1 MNDYNLESDW
11 DQNHKVKSLVEWIK
25 IWEAKGKELGWNT
38 KIDGIG
44 TQMHI
49 SYYENEQIQQSKKN
63 AIENMFKIMAASGKL
78 VRVSELDMG
87 YVDANGKTVTTE
99 MLQKLPIAERLA
111 KEKAMG
117 DFYKWIIQKYFE
129 IVPTA
134 QQYGITQWCITDSPA
149 DSGWRKGEPVGLW
162 TIDYQRKPAYAGFAE
177 GIGGK

>member
-1 MNDYNLESDW
+1 
-11 DQNHKVKSLVEWIK
+11 
-25 IWEAKGKELGWNT
+25 
-38 KIDGIG
+38 
-44 TQMHI
+44 
-49 SYYENEQIQQSKKN
+49 
-63 AIENMFKIMAASGKL
+63 
-78 VRVSELDMG
+78 
-87 YVDANGKTVTTE
+87 TTE